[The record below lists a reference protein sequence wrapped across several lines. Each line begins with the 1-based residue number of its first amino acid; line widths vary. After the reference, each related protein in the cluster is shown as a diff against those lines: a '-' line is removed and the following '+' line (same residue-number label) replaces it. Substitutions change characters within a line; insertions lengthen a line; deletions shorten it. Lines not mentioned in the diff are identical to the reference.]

1 LPKFPLAWRLNLPRE
16 AAQWAGRQ
24 PIMVFEWSLTPN
36 SKPFSFPL
44 SLTSIKA

>member
-1 LPKFPLAWRLNLPRE
+1 
-16 AAQWAGRQ
+16 
-24 PIMVFEWSLTPN
+24 MVFEWSLTPN